1 MSLFFIPTVNRVDH
15 FADADVATVIVVVMG
30 MKNLVSINDLLLNV
44 IPKVN
49 QFVSTLVK
57 VVNMFM
63 RF

>member
-1 MSLFFIPTVNRVDH
+1 MFLFFIPTVNRVYH
-15 FADADVATVIVVVMG
+15 FADTDMTAVVVVIMW

-49 QFVSTLVK
+49 QFVSTLIK

>member
-1 MSLFFIPTVNRVDH
+1 MDH
-15 FADADVATVIVVVMG
+15 FADADVAAVVVMIVR
-30 MKNLVSINDLLLNV
+30 MENLVSINDLFLNV

-49 QFVSTLVK
+49 QFVGTLIK

>member
-1 MSLFFIPTVNRVDH
+1 MFLFFIPTVNRVYH
-15 FADADVATVIVVVMG
+15 FTDTDVASVIVVIVR

-49 QFVSTLVK
+49 QFVSTFVK
-57 VVNMFM
+57 VVDMLM